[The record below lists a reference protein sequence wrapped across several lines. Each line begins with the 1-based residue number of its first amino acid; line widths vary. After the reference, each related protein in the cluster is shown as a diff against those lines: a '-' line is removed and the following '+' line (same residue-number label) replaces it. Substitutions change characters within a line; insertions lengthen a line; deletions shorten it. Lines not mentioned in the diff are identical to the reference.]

1 MPDFRIVL
9 VAPIYE
15 GNVGF
20 AARVM
25 KNFGFNRLVLIEPC
39 EIGEEASLRAAHAQD
54 LLQGAETCTLE
65 EVFSQSCL
73 TIATT
78 GEVSKSICRSMRMPY
93 FTPGEIREQIKDIN
107 GTISILFGRENW
119 GLNNDEVKRCDMICT
134 IPTSQ
139 DYPILNLSHAVG
151 VVCYELAHIPR
162 GEYLLANRTEMEYLY
177 RHIDRFLDEID
188 HPPFKRENTMLMMRR
203 IFGRAHLTAR
213 EASTVHGLLRR
224 AEFHIDPTI
233 HELERERHEVRDK
246 GLHPARDKD
255 GWNDVMD
262 IE

>member
-1 MPDFRIVL
+1 MPDIRIVL

-20 AARVM
+20 TARVM
-25 KNFGFNRLVLIEPC
+25 KNFGFSRLTLIDPC
-39 EIGEEASLRAAHAQD
+39 DRGEEASLRAAHAQD
-54 LLQGAETCTLE
+54 VLKGAETCTLE

-93 FTPGEIREQIKDIN
+93 FTPGEIREHIRDIN
-107 GTISILFGRENW
+107 GTVSILFGRENW

-134 IPTSQ
+134 IPTSPE
-139 DYPILNLSHAVG
+139 YPILNLSHAVG

-162 GEYLLANRTEMEYLY
+162 GEYLLASRTEMEYLY
-177 RHIDRFLDEID
+177 RHIDCFLDEID

-203 IFGRAHLTAR
+203 IFGRTQLTAR

-233 HELERERHEVRDK
+233 CELERERHVKPGEDES
-246 GLHPARDKD
+246 
-255 GWNDVMD
+255 GWNEDMD
-262 IE
+262 IP

>member
-1 MPDFRIVL
+1 MPDIQIVL

-20 AARVM
+20 TARVM
-25 KNFGFNRLVLIEPC
+25 KNFGFSRLILIDPC
-39 EIGEEASLRAAHAQD
+39 EIGEDALLRAAHAQD
-54 LLQGAETCTLE
+54 VLKGAETSTLE
-65 EVFSQSCL
+65 EVFSQSSL

-93 FTPGEIREQIKDIN
+93 FTPGEIREQIKDIY

-134 IPTSQ
+134 IPTSR

-151 VVCYELAHIPR
+151 VVCYEFAHIPR

-203 IFGRAHLTAR
+203 IFGRAQLTAR

-233 HELERERHEVRDK
+233 CELERERHTGAAKEGRSPD
-246 GLHPARDKD
+246 DES
-255 GWNDVMD
+255 GWN
-262 IE
+262 

>member
-1 MPDFRIVL
+1 MPDIRIVL

-20 AARVM
+20 TARVM
-25 KNFGFNRLVLIEPC
+25 KNFGFSRLTLIDPC
-39 EIGEEASLRAAHAQD
+39 DIGEEASLRAAHAQD
-54 LLQGAETCTLE
+54 VLKGAETCTLE
-65 EVFSQSCL
+65 DVFSQSCL

-93 FTPGEIREQIKDIN
+93 FTPGEIREHIRDIN
-107 GTISILFGRENW
+107 GTVSILFGRENW
-119 GLNNDEVKRCDMICT
+119 GLNNEEVKRCDMICT
-134 IPTSQ
+134 IPTSPE
-139 DYPILNLSHAVG
+139 YPILNLSHAVG
-151 VVCYELAHIPR
+151 VVCYDLAHMPR
-162 GEYLLANRTEMEYLY
+162 GEYLLASRTEMDYLY

-203 IFGRAHLTAR
+203 IFGRTQLTAR

-233 HELERERHEVRDK
+233 CELERERHVKPGEDQS
-246 GLHPARDKD
+246 
-255 GWNDVMD
+255 GWNED
-262 IE
+262 ID